1 MAKTL
6 THKKWRDGDVRTIC
20 FCKQNGPTAIPRH
33 ERCAARITSTS
44 ICQGLLRLQRKQK
57 AVRVAIG
64 KSQIVHYQCV
74 NRQRSIVEPGRGS
87 AEKGHE
93 PPDVAGFVSLTYK
106 AQEVWFIYENG
117 SPFAPGRSA
126 NSREEECSS
135 SQVSEQ
141 CSSRQVFRLGS
152 APLRCRYN
160 NDCAKNMRTETSF
173 LRAPEKYPC
182 IPFLKRA
189 WSVVIT
195 RRGSRSSIGVVSY
208 CLYRSWFGYNIQ
220 RMAVVHQE
228 TL

>member
-1 MAKTL
+1 M
-6 THKKWRDGDVRTIC
+6 
-20 FCKQNGPTAIPRH
+20 
-33 ERCAARITSTS
+33 
-44 ICQGLLRLQRKQK
+44 
-57 AVRVAIG
+57 
-64 KSQIVHYQCV
+64 
-74 NRQRSIVEPGRGS
+74 NRQRSIVERGRVS

-93 PPDVAGFVSLTYK
+93 PLDVAGFVSLTYK
-106 AQEVWFIYENG
+106 AQEVWFIYEYV
-117 SPFAPGRSA
+117 SLFAPGRST
-126 NSREEECSS
+126 NSREEEYSS

-152 APLRCRYN
+152 ARLRYRHN

-173 LRAPEKYPC
+173 LRAPKKYPC

-220 RMAVVHQE
+220 RMAIVHQE